1 MVQKLETI
9 VFGGGCFWCTEAAF
23 QRLKGVVKVTPGY
36 AGGTVKN
43 PTYLAVCDGN
53 TGHAEVVKVE
63 YDPAVISFADLL
75 DVFKLV
81 HDPTSLNQQGND
93 VGTQYRS
100 AIYYTTD
107 SQKQAIE
114 KWAEGIAGAVTEIKP
129 LDEFYEAEVSHKDY
143 YNRNRQAGYCRI
155 VIDPKIEK
163 LKLQF
168 GDKLK
173 SRDENS
179 SL

>member
-1 MVQKLETI
+1 MKKLEII
-9 VFGGGCFWCTEAAF
+9 VFGGGCFWCTEAAL
-23 QRLKGVVKVTPGY
+23 QRLRGVVKVTPGY

-43 PTYLAVCDGN
+43 PTYYQVCEGT
-53 TGHAEVVKVE
+53 TGHTEVVRVE
-63 YDPAVISFADLL
+63 YDPQLIKFSDLL

-81 HDPTSLNQQGND
+81 HDPTSLNQQGAD

-107 SQKQAIE
+107 SQRKSAE
-114 KWAEGIAGAVTEIKP
+114 KWAAGITGVVTEIKP
-129 LDEFYEAEVSHKDY
+129 LEEFYEAEVSHKEY
-143 YNRNRQAGYCRI
+143 YNRNRQAGYCRV

-173 SRDENS
+173 E
-179 SL
+179 

>member
-36 AGGTVKN
+36 TGGTVKN

-100 AIYYTTD
+100 AIYYTT
-107 SQKQAIE
+107 SEQKEAVE
-114 KWAEGIAGAVTEIKP
+114 KWVKAIPGAVRSEEHTSE
-129 LDEFYEAEVSHKDY
+129 
-143 YNRNRQAGYCRI
+143 
-155 VIDPKIEK
+155 
-163 LKLQF
+163 LQSQSN
-168 GDKLK
+168 LV
-173 SRDENS
+173 
-179 SL
+179 

>member
-1 MVQKLETI
+1 MKNKTETI

-23 QRLKGVVKVTPGY
+23 GRLKGVVKVTPGY

-43 PTYLAVCDGN
+43 PTYYQVCDGT

-63 YDPAVISFADLL
+63 YDPAVISLNDLL

-81 HDPTSLNQQGND
+81 HDPTSLNQQGAD

-100 AIYYTTD
+100 ALYFTTD
-107 SQKQAIE
+107 EQKEAAE
-114 KWAEGIAGAVTEIKP
+114 KWAKNIPGAVTEIKP

-143 YNRNRQAGYCRI
+143 YNRNRSAGYCRV

-173 SRDENS
+173 E
-179 SL
+179 

>member
-1 MVQKLETI
+1 MVNSVESI

-23 QRLKGVVKVTPGY
+23 QRLKGVSKVTPGY
-36 AGGTVKN
+36 AGGTVEN
-43 PTYLAVCDGN
+43 PTYYQVCDGN

-63 YDPAVISFADLL
+63 FDPKIISLKDLL
-75 DVFKLV
+75 EVFKLV
-81 HDPTSLNQQGND
+81 HDPTSLNQQGAD

-100 AIYYTTD
+100 AIYYTTNE
-107 SQKQAIE
+107 QKEAVE
-114 KWAEGIAGAVTEIKP
+114 KWVKNVPGAVTQIKP
-129 LDEFYEAEVSHKDY
+129 LDKFYEAEVSHKDY
-143 YNRNRQAGYCRI
+143 YNRNPQAGYCRI

-173 SRDENS
+173 E
-179 SL
+179 